1 MPELNVSMTVRNPA
15 DAVNVIDIAGQVT
28 GFAEQILG
36 EAYDEANQSGTTMI
50 LLNFTDL
57 EYMNSSGIG
66 LLVTMLIR
74 AQRSN
79 CRLAAYG
86 LSSHYRQ
93 IFELTRLDDAIAI
106 YETEA
111 DALEA
116 V

>member
-1 MPELNVSMTVRNPA
+1 MTVRNPA

-74 AQRSN
+74 AQRNN

-106 YETEA
+106 FESEA
-111 DALEA
+111 DALAA

>member
-74 AQRSN
+74 AQRNN

-106 YETEA
+106 FESEA
-111 DALEA
+111 DALAA